1 MLAIGLCQ
9 ILGPDVGLLAII
21 LYPVIFPVD
30 EIHTSDNLLAFGYSL
45 CTLGDLWELLMRVRF
60 YFGRN

>member
-1 MLAIGLCQ
+1 MLSIGLCQ
-9 ILGPDVGLLAII
+9 ILGPDVDLLAII
-21 LYPVIFPVD
+21 LYPVILPVD

-45 CTLGDLWELLMRVRF
+45 CTLCYLWVLLMRVRF